1 MQTVTMI
8 SGMIF
13 AVPSQRL
20 TQNAFLIL
28 SQRNDQ
34 IFLNMV
40 RHPLFDPKDLCSETF
55 VRLLRRLK
63 RPFEE
68 TAMHTYNLW

>member
-1 MQTVTMI
+1 
-8 SGMIF
+8 
-13 AVPSQRL
+13 
-20 TQNAFLIL
+20 
-28 SQRNDQ
+28 
-34 IFLNMV
+34 MV